1 MLFGDVEAMMTR
13 YIVRSPEIL
22 FTIGMFGIMLMLS
35 AVFALP
41 ILLPSGE
48 RAAFVGIHYL
58 YPLLG
63 VAVWGVLALIGQRK
77 SLARTFF
84 IALPCYAAIQW
95 ICFNIK
101 LWVPHINPLQFD
113 AMYWRIDRIFQP
125 FIDTLNAA
133 HQAADWLLP
142 LNSNFYMI
150 GFIGMFYV
158 SFCFH
163 AIMTPEKFR
172 TVFLSALFFQGLG
185 TLAYIPFPALGP
197 FIYEAGL
204 NSTMTAAQSG
214 MLDFH
219 RQITANGPEWLA
231 INGPANLTA
240 GLAAMPSLHAGGSF
254 LFFLLAW
261 KYARVL
267 VPLFLI
273 LTLYIL
279 TAAITT
285 RWHYLIDL
293 PVGMAIAW
301 ASIKL
306 AEMYT
311 RADSDAVSLPSVHH
325 EPALA

>member
-1 MLFGDVEAMMTR
+1 MMTR
-13 YIVRSPEIL
+13 SIVRSPEIL
-22 FTIGMFGIMLMLS
+22 FTAAMFWIMVTLS

-58 YPLLG
+58 YPLVG
-63 VAVWGVLALIGQRK
+63 VAIWGVLALIGQRK

-84 IALPCYAAIQW
+84 VALPCYAAIQW

-101 LWVPHINPLQFD
+101 LWLPHINPIMFD
-113 AMYWRIDRIFQP
+113 EFYWSVDQALYPVVSVIFTFCKAIDWVI
-125 FIDTLNAA
+125 
-133 HQAADWLLP
+133 P
-142 LNSNFYMI
+142 LDGNFYMV

-163 AIMTPEKFR
+163 AIMTPDKFR

-197 FIYEAGL
+197 FIYEPGL
-204 NSTMTAAQSG
+204 YSRMTASQAG

-219 RQITANGPEWLA
+219 QQIIANDSSWLA
-231 INGPANLTA
+231 VHGPANLTA
-240 GLAAMPSLHAGGSF
+240 GLAAMPSLHVGGAF
-254 LFFLLAW
+254 LFLLLAW
-261 KYARVL
+261 KHARVL
-267 VPLFLI
+267 VPLFLMLMLFI
-273 LTLYIL
+273 FA
-279 TAAITT
+279 AAIGT

-293 PVGMAIAW
+293 PAGMAIAW

-306 AEMYT
+306 AEKYT
-311 RADSDAVSLPSVHH
+311 RAASDAVPLPPADR